1 MVKCISIFHN
11 ISRFKK
17 QIQTINYMKKNLKQ
31 IGMLLL
37 FMLLFSCS
45 SSKPAANESSTKTVT
60 ITETLHDTVFKI
72 EKDSSSYRA
81 LLACQ
86 NGKVVVTNVA
96 QAESG
101 RSLKSPK
108 VRIENNK
115 LYVDCKLKEQ
125 ELYAFWK
132 SKQVKE
138 VEIKTIRI
146 TKYIN
151 QLTFWQKLQIWLWRI
166 FLMVLGYFAIRFA
179 LRFYRPF

>member
-1 MVKCISIFHN
+1 
-11 ISRFKK
+11 
-17 QIQTINYMKKNLKQ
+17 MKKNLKQ

-37 FMLLFSCS
+37 VVLLVSCS
-45 SSKPAANESSTKTVT
+45 SSKPVVNESTTKTITV
-60 ITETLHDTVFKI
+60 TETLHDTVFKI
-72 EKDSSSYRA
+72 EKDSSSFRA

-86 NGKVVVTNVA
+86 NGKVVITNVT
-96 QAESG
+96 QAEPG
-101 RSLKSPK
+101 RTLKSPR

-115 LYVDCKLKEQ
+115 LSVDCEIKKQ

-151 QLTFWQKLQIWLWRI
+151 QLTFWQKLQIWLGRI
-166 FLMVLGYFAIRFA
+166 FLVVMVYFIIKIVY
-179 LRFYRPF
+179 RFYKPY